1 MREREREQSREYT
14 SKIETFATA
23 SDDAATDKQVAP
35 RPSTRYV
42 AKKFRPKREQ
52 KSRRM
57 AHQEVRYRQW
67 LVEKRGKM
75 DKAEVL

>member
-1 MREREREQSREYT
+1 MDEECVCVSEREREQSREYT

-52 KSRRM
+52 
-57 AHQEVRYRQW
+57 E
-67 LVEKRGKM
+67 E
-75 DKAEVL
+75 

>member
-1 MREREREQSREYT
+1 MCLASELACSKNRESLSPFYAHAARVQGEMNVDKEEQTDT

-52 KSRRM
+52 
-57 AHQEVRYRQW
+57 E
-67 LVEKRGKM
+67 E
-75 DKAEVL
+75 